1 MKTVHDED
9 RMTMQRGRNKKQ
21 DAHQY
26 LAVEENED
34 EKEDD
39 DGTGIKEDK
48 DEKDE
53 KEDENGA

>member
-1 MKTVHDED
+1 MHDED

-21 DAHQY
+21 DANQY
-26 LAVEENED
+26 LAAEENED